1 MTPSLSAPA
10 TIAIGENHPDLALT
24 LALLIDLQDDL
35 RCIGHSPTSSGL
47 LTLAER
53 EPADAY
59 LVDLALDDGSSIP
72 MIQSLRSRQPDCV
85 IIAFTGLGNPTLA
98 EQCERAGCNATLEKN
113 GSVRQLLETLRG
125 LLG

>member
-113 GSVRQLLETLRG
+113 GSVTQLLETLRG

>member
-113 GSVRQLLETLRG
+113 GSATQLLETLRG

>member
-10 TIAIGENHPDLALT
+10 TIAIGENHTDLALT

-113 GSVRQLLETLRG
+113 GSVTQLLETLRG